1 MIPKDAVTNFVGRPI
16 MKVEILGTGCKR
28 CDQLYEN
35 TQNAVAELDST
46 GKIKIEKIG
55 DVNYFTKMG
64 VFMTPG
70 LVIDGEVVSTGKV
83 LSPNQI
89 KGKIEEKL

>member
-1 MIPKDAVTNFVGRPI
+1 
-16 MKVEILGTGCKR
+16 MKIEILGTGCKR

-35 TQNAVAELDST
+35 TLSAVSLVGPSSD
-46 GKIKIEKIG
+46 INVEKIG

-70 LVIDGEVVSTGKV
+70 LLIDGQVILTGKV
-83 LSPNQI
+83 PSASEI
-89 KGKIEEKL
+89 MKIIEEKR

>member
-1 MIPKDAVTNFVGRPI
+1 
-16 MKVEILGTGCKR
+16 MKVEVLGPGCKR

-35 TQNAVAELDST
+35 AQNAVAELDSP
-46 GKIKIEKIG
+46 GQIEIVKIG
-55 DVNYFTKMG
+55 DINYFAKMG

-70 LVIDGEVVSTGKV
+70 LVIDGEVISTGKL

-89 KGKIEEKL
+89 KEKIEEKL

>member
-1 MIPKDAVTNFVGRPI
+1 

-35 TQNAVAELDST
+35 TQNAVAKLDSP
-46 GKIKIEKIG
+46 GPIEIVKIG
-55 DVNYFTKMG
+55 DINYFTKMG

-70 LVIDGEVVSTGKV
+70 LVIDGKVISTGKV
-83 LSPNQI
+83 PSPNEI
-89 KGKIEEKL
+89 KKKIEERL

>member
-1 MIPKDAVTNFVGRPI
+1 
-16 MKVEILGTGCKR
+16 MKIEVLGTGCKR

-35 TQNAVAELDST
+35 TLGAVSKVDSAAE
-46 GKIKIEKIG
+46 IKVEKIG

-70 LVIDGEVVSTGKV
+70 LVIDGKVISTGKV
-83 LSPNQI
+83 PSTDQI
-89 KGKIEEKL
+89 VNMILEKP

>member
-1 MIPKDAVTNFVGRPI
+1 
-16 MKVEILGTGCKR
+16 MKIEILGTGCKR

-35 TQNAVAELDST
+35 TMGAVS
-46 GKIKIEKIG
+46 KIDPSSEIKVEKIG

-70 LVIDGEVVSTGKV
+70 LVIDGQVISTGKV
-83 LSPNQI
+83 PSANEI
-89 KGKIEEKL
+89 MKMIVEKL

>member
-1 MIPKDAVTNFVGRPI
+1 

-35 TQNAVAELDST
+35 TKNAVTELALRTPID
-46 GKIKIEKIG
+46 IEKIG
-55 DVNYFTKMG
+55 DINYFAKMG

-70 LVIDGEVVSTGKV
+70 LIIDGEVISTGKV

-89 KGKIEEKL
+89 KEKIEEKL

>member
-1 MIPKDAVTNFVGRPI
+1 
-16 MKVEILGTGCKR
+16 MKIEILGTGCKR

-35 TQNAVAELDST
+35 ALSAVSKIDAPKD
-46 GKIKIEKIG
+46 IKIDKIG

-70 LVIDGEVVSTGKV
+70 LLIDGQVISTGKV
-83 LSPNQI
+83 PSANEI
-89 KGKIEEKL
+89 MDKILEKL

>member
-1 MIPKDAVTNFVGRPI
+1 
-16 MKVEILGTGCKR
+16 MKVEILGIGCKR
-28 CDQLYEN
+28 CDQLLEN
-35 TQNAVAELDST
+35 TQNAVAELDSP
-46 GKIKIEKIG
+46 GNIEIEKIG

-89 KGKIEEKL
+89 KEKIGEKL

>member
-1 MIPKDAVTNFVGRPI
+1 
-16 MKVEILGTGCKR
+16 MKIEILGSGCKR

-35 TQNAVAELDST
+35 TLNAVSRVDSSAE
-46 GKIKIEKIG
+46 IKVEKIG

-70 LVIDGEVVSTGKV
+70 LVIDGQVISTGKV
-83 LSPNQI
+83 PSAGEIANMI
-89 KGKIEEKL
+89 AEKQ

>member
-1 MIPKDAVTNFVGRPI
+1 
-16 MKVEILGTGCKR
+16 MKIEILGTGCKR

-35 TQNAVAELDST
+35 TMSAVSKVDSSSE
-46 GKIKIEKIG
+46 INVEKIG

-70 LVIDGEVVSTGKV
+70 LVIDGQVISTGKV
-83 LSPNQI
+83 PSTNEI
-89 KGKIEEKL
+89 MKMIVEKL

>member
-1 MIPKDAVTNFVGRPI
+1 
-16 MKVEILGTGCKR
+16 MKVEVLGTGCKR

-35 TQNAVAELDST
+35 TLAAASEFDPSDNIDVT
-46 GKIKIEKIG
+46 KVG
-55 DVNYFTKMG
+55 DVNYFTKVG

-83 LSPNQI
+83 LTANEI
-89 KGKIEEKL
+89 EKKIREKI